1 MKTPAAPQPTP
12 QEPLQTLEADV
23 LVVGGGVSGS
33 LAVIGAAEA
42 GARVVVCDKGG
53 RIERAGSVGGGVDH
67 FFAVLEEG
75 PEWDTPEYLL
85 QYVPSIAEGVTDIDV
100 AEVLVRG
107 LKDMVRRLEAM
118 GVDFHDPE
126 APSTTIYHRHRV
138 FGLPGDYTINFNG
151 SDFKPII
158 GRGARRTGAKV
169 LERTMVTDLLIE
181 NGRPIG
187 ALAFNFRTG
196 ASYLIFSRAIVLAT
210 GDVNRLSK
218 NASGHPY
225 DSWHLPYNTG
235 DGQAMALRAGAKL
248 ANMEFVE
255 STISPKGYSSQG
267 LNAFMGG
274 GAHLINARGERFMY
288 NYHPAGERARRADL
302 IHGVVTETLEGRG
315 PVYIDCTHLPKDD
328 VQRLVD
334 TLGIDRPAM
343 PTFFKQKDI
352 DLTQEPFE
360 ISVSEMSIRRGGVYF
375 RGSGVHIDPEGASS
389 IPGLY
394 AAGDCSSMSA
404 GIAGA
409 SVIGLTAGKSAG
421 RYALSQPRPKHHL
434 DEAQIRLQESLYEPL
449 RLEEGIQPRVLED
462 QVRSIVTDHIGY
474 RREERHMQEGLRK
487 LQELAMRES
496 QMMAK
501 SFHGVMRVNETRSLR
516 QVAEVMAISAIE
528 RRESRSGAAHVR
540 IDFPEPNNE
549 DGLRIIM
556 VDRAGEELRV
566 SSKPTG
572 LRPERPSEKPD

>member
-1 MKTPAAPQPTP
+1 MMRPVTSQPTP
-12 QEPLQTLEADV
+12 REPPQMIETDV
-23 LVVGGGVSGS
+23 LVIGGGVSGS

-75 PEWDTPEYLL
+75 PKWDTPEYLL
-85 QYVPSIAEGVTDIDV
+85 RYVPSIAEGVTDIDV

-107 LKDMVRRLEAM
+107 LKDMVRRLENM

-126 APSTTIYHRHRV
+126 APTTTAYHRHRV
-138 FGLPGDYTINFNG
+138 FGLPGEYTINFNG
-151 SDFKPII
+151 SHFKPII

-169 LERTMVTDLLIE
+169 LERTMVTDLLME
-181 NGRPIG
+181 NGRPTG
-187 ALAFNFRTG
+187 ALAFHFRKGT
-196 ASYLIFSRAIVLAT
+196 SYLILSRAFVLAT

-235 DGQAMALRAGAKL
+235 DGQTMALRAGARL

-255 STISPKGYSSQG
+255 STLSPKGYSSQG

-274 GAHLINARGERFMY
+274 GAYLINALGQRFMFK
-288 NYHPAGERARRADL
+288 YHPDGERARRADL
-302 IHGVVTETLEGRG
+302 THGVITETLEGRG
-315 PVYIDCTHLPKDD
+315 PVYIDCTHLPKDEIR
-328 VQRLVD
+328 RLVS

-343 PTFFKQKDI
+343 PTFFDQKDI

-409 SVIGLTAGKSAG
+409 SVMGLTAGKNAG
-421 RYALSQPRPKHHL
+421 RYALSQPRPKPL
-434 DEAQIRLQESLYEPL
+434 SDETRISLRDSLFNPM
-449 RLEEGIQPRVLED
+449 RLEDGIHPKALED
-462 QVRSIVTDHIGY
+462 QVRSIVTDYIGY
-474 RREERHMQEGLRK
+474 RRDERHMQEGLRK
-487 LQELAMRES
+487 LQELARHETKMR
-496 QMMAK
+496 AAD
-501 SFHGVMRVNETRSLR
+501 FHGVMRVNEARNLR
-516 QVAEVMAISAIE
+516 KVAEVMAISAME
-528 RRESRSGAAHVR
+528 RKESRSGAAHVR
-540 IDFPEPNNE
+540 LDFPLTNNE
-549 DGLRIIM
+549 TGLRMIL
-556 VDRAGEELRV
+556 VDQAGEELRV

-572 LRPERPSEKPD
+572 LRPERPSE